1 MQVEVV
7 RTEEGLRIHIQ
18 CEKRPHVL
26 ADIMEMLESSGMS
39 VDQVSIAYHEDSQ
52 FVFDC
57 VGSQVQSQ
65 LQIHIFNVLVTV
77 Q

>member
-7 RTEEGLRIHIQ
+7 GNEEGFRIHIE
-18 CEKRPHVL
+18 CERRPRVL

-39 VDQVSIAYHEDSQ
+39 VEQVSIAYREDSQ

-57 VGSQVQSQ
+57 LGSEVCAE
-65 LQIHIFNVLVTV
+65 LLPICVL
-77 Q
+77 